1 MALIAK
7 GVLSSRIANYIESQ
21 RVSREDLQEVLVSIA
36 YQAALGNPN
45 WANELLAK
53 VQAIRSVHL
62 KPLTMWLET
71 YAPLIIRKEQ
81 FEINKGMAK
90 TMHVTDEASFAEY
103 EREMRKVKWWE
114 MVAPQKPK
122 SIFDAAEYSVEALE
136 RAAKKLD
143 DNGQPDLAN
152 VMRGFIKE
160 LATNE
165 VYKAVVAKA
174 MAEA

>member
-7 GVLSSRIANYIESQ
+7 GVLSSRIANYVESQ

-45 WANELLAK
+45 WANELLTK
-53 VQAIRSVHL
+53 VQAVRSVHL

-71 YAPLIIRKEQ
+71 YAPLVIRKEQ

-103 EREMRKVKWWE
+103 EKETRKVNWWE
-114 MVAPQKPK
+114 MVAPQKAK
-122 SIFDAAEYSVEALE
+122 SIFDPVEYSVEA
-136 RAAKKLD
+136 R
-143 DNGQPDLAN
+143 
-152 VMRGFIKE
+152 VS
-160 LATNE
+160 
-165 VYKAVVAKA
+165 
-174 MAEA
+174 